1 MTITIAA
8 LVRRN
13 DWCYA
18 VPITPSGINQK
29 GVVCLIKGSVKVRDM
44 EIAACAVLPFGDDEV
59 DSTFD
64 VGVVLMDGCRDIAV
78 RDRGAEVISKTPFGG
93 KAFVDAS

>member
-18 VPITPSGINQK
+18 VPITPSGVYQK
-29 GVVCLIKGSVKVRDM
+29 GVVCLIKGSVKVRNM
-44 EIAACAVLPFGDDEV
+44 EIAAGTILAFGDDEV
-59 DSTFD
+59 DGSFD
-64 VGVVLMDGCRDIAV
+64 VGVVLMDGCSDIAV
-78 RDRGAEVISKTPFGG
+78 RDRAAEVIGKTPFGRET
-93 KAFVDAS
+93 FVNAS

>member
-18 VPITPSGINQK
+18 VPITPSGVNQK
-29 GVVCLIKGSVKVRDM
+29 RVVCLIKGSVKVRNM
-44 EIAACAVLPFGDDEV
+44 EIATGTVLAFGDYEV
-59 DSTFD
+59 DSPFD
-64 VGVVLMDGCRDIAV
+64 VGVVLMDGCSDIAV
-78 RDRGAEVISKTPFGG
+78 RDRAAEVISKTPFGR
-93 KAFVDAS
+93 

>member
-8 LVRRN
+8 LVRWD

-18 VPITPSGINQK
+18 VPITPSGVYQK
-29 GVVCLIKGSVKVRDM
+29 GVVCLIKGSVKIWYM
-44 EIAACAVLPFGDDEV
+44 EISTGTVLAFGDYEV

-64 VGVVLMDGCRDIAV
+64 VGVVLMDGCSDIAV
-78 RDRGAEVISKTPFGG
+78 
-93 KAFVDAS
+93 